1 MVTQPSKTV
10 AVRNKAMAEL
20 REFAVLTAYFYVAFT
35 ALLFFK
41 SAILQ
46 GQGVNWVPWGLA
58 AIKAA
63 LIAKF
68 VLIGQAM
75 HVGERYRTRPLI
87 WQTLY
92 RSVVF
97 LLLVVILDVV
107 EEAIVGLIDGR
118 TVGQSLA
125 GLGGGT
131 LDQLIATLVI
141 VFLLFFPYF
150 AFRSLAEV
158 LGEGVLS
165 RLFFVDRRSRSV
177 TD

>member
-1 MVTQPSKTV
+1 MGAGQVESSP
-10 AVRNKAMAEL
+10 
-20 REFAVLTAYFYVAFT
+20 
-35 ALLFFK
+35 
-41 SAILQ
+41 
-46 GQGVNWVPWGLA
+46 GQGSGS
-58 AIKAA
+58 
-63 LIAKF
+63 
-68 VLIGQAM
+68 G
-75 HVGERYRTRPLI
+75 TRCGRAGGARRARP
-87 WQTLY
+87 
-92 RSVVF
+92 
-97 LLLVVILDVV
+97 
-107 EEAIVGLIDGR
+107 VGLIDGR

-158 LGEGVLS
+158 LGKGVLS